1 MTDPKQINILLV
13 DNSEERARTLT
24 RALAI
29 CGYQSVTQ
37 IPTNAQIWEEIGR
50 INPDIILIDV
60 ESPTRDTLE
69 QLNWIRD
76 RNPKPVVLFTQDSDA
91 QSIQAAI
98 NSGVSAYVV
107 DGIQAERVRPAIEI
121 AMATFHSFQSLR
133 DELDQTK
140 ATLEDTCAIDRAKA
154 LLSNTKG
161 YTEDQAYHHLR
172 RIAMNQKRKLADVA
186 RNILDL
192 EDLLS

>member
-1 MTDPKQINILLV
+1 MTDPKQIRILLV

-24 RALAI
+24 RALEI
-29 CGYQSVTQ
+29 CGYRSVTQ
-37 IPTNAQIWEEIGR
+37 IPTRAQIWEEIGR
-50 INPDIILIDV
+50 INPDVILIDV

-107 DGIQAERVRPAIEI
+107 DGAQAERVRPAIEI

-140 ATLEDTCAIDRAKA
+140 ATLEDTYAINRAKA
-154 LLSNTKG
+154 VLSNTKG

-186 RNILDL
+186 RNLLDL

>member
-1 MTDPKQINILLV
+1 MTDQKQVKILLV
-13 DNSEERARTLT
+13 DNSEDRARMLT
-24 RALAI
+24 SALDI
-29 CGYQSVTQ
+29 CGYRSVAQ
-37 IPTNAQIWEEIGR
+37 IPTHGKIWEEIER
-50 INPDIILIDV
+50 LNPDVILIDV

-76 RNPKPVVLFTQDSDA
+76 RNPKPVVLFTQDTDV
-91 QSIQAAI
+91 QSIRAAI

-121 AMATFHSFQSLR
+121 AMATFHSFQTLR

-140 ATLEDTCAIDRAKA
+140 ATLEDQTAIDRAKA

-172 RIAMNQKRKLADVA
+172 KLAMNQKRKLADVS
-186 RNILDL
+186 RRLLEL
-192 EDLLS
+192 EDLLG